1 MTQLQAPV
9 RKLYSGLKLNNGL
22 SNLKAKLLL
31 VPALALPNL
40 EKPFTLYTAEEQ
52 SQILGVLTQKLGNKA
67 RPVGYFSKSLGNV
80 AQVAAL
86 SLSMAATVFLAED
99 TSKLTMGQ
107 SLTVMSSHQVQSV
120 LDTKGHQWMMG
131 DFLTKYQAMLLG
143 ALEVI
148 LKTWQTL
155 NPVGT

>member
-9 RKLYSGLKLNNGL
+9 RKLYSGLKLNNSL

-52 SQILGVLTQKLGNKA
+52 SQILGVLTKKLGNEA

-80 AQVAAL
+80 AQ
-86 SLSMAATVFLAED
+86 
-99 TSKLTMGQ
+99 G
-107 SLTVMSSHQVQSV
+107 
-120 LDTKGHQWMMG
+120 
-131 DFLTKYQAMLLG
+131 
-143 ALEVI
+143 
-148 LKTWQTL
+148 WQPCL
-155 NPVGT
+155 